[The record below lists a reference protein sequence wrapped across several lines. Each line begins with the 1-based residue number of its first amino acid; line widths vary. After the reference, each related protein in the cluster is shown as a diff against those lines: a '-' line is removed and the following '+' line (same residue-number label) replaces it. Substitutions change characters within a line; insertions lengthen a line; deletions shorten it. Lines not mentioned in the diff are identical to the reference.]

1 MLHMVSPPK
10 FFITLL
16 VFYTNFGYFFSNF
29 SKKKQIE
36 TNKNWPTNKTRP
48 GLVSLVFVK
57 TGRLS
62 SVLLTLIVV

>member
-1 MLHMVSPPK
+1 
-10 FFITLL
+10 L
-16 VFYTNFGYFFSNF
+16 VFYTNFGYFFYNF
-29 SKKKQIE
+29 QKKKQIE